1 MAGHSHWAQVKHK
14 KAHVDAR
21 RGKIF
26 NKLINTIVVA
36 AREGADPELNPKLRT
51 AIERA
56 KEFNIPKENIEKAI
70 RRGAGLE
77 TGSVLEEIIYE
88 GYGPSGI
95 GLIIKTITDNKNRTA
110 SDIRSTLSKYEGK
123 MANPGSVIWNFEE
136 KGIIIVDK
144 SNLTEENLLNLP
156 ISDFQ
161 EKDDQVVLIMPVE
174 NMNLVKERLD
184 KLGINIIE
192 SKIEWL
198 PKSTIVVDEK
208 NKEKLGKLI
217 DELLELPDVQEIYT
231 NLQE

>member
-1 MAGHSHWAQVKHK
+1 MSGHSHWAQVKHK
-14 KAHVDAR
+14 KAQVDIK

-36 AREGADPELNPKLRT
+36 AREGADPELNPKLKA

-56 KEFNIPKENIEKAI
+56 KEFNVPNENIEKAI
-70 RRGAGLE
+70 KRGAGLE
-77 TGSVLEEIIYE
+77 AGTILEEIIYE
-88 GYGPSGI
+88 GYGPGGI

-136 KGIIIVDK
+136 KGIIVVEK
-144 SNLTEENLLNLP
+144 ANLTEENILNLP

-161 EKDDQVVLIMPVE
+161 EKGDQLVLIMSIE
-174 NMNLVKERLD
+174 NMNLIKEKLD
-184 KLGINIIE
+184 KLGINIVE

-198 PKSTIVVDEK
+198 PKSIMDVDEK
-208 NKEKLGKLI
+208 NKEKSGKLI
-217 DELLELPDVQEIYT
+217 DELLELSDVQEVYT